1 MLDFHRK
8 NRALINKNQVNN
20 SGGFYFTSGMDKTGN
35 GLQYTHIDKES
46 YSDIENNLVVK
57 THIKGDLNINAGGD
71 LNQQGTQHDVAKN
84 YSVEASN
91 INNMAS
97 NNLAFSKTDTLQVDV
112 SIGNNIDHSGMTRPI
127 EKVIKDPAN
136 TLDYIGGRGSQK
148 GVSDPTIGLDVDVS
162 GSRTKTSDN
171 DALALVTSIKA
182 QDIKQVAKKMCWM
195 KGPNITLPRAV

>member
-1 MLDFHRK
+1 
-8 NRALINKNQVNN
+8 
-20 SGGFYFTSGMDKTGN
+20 MDKTGN

-127 EKVIKDPAN
+127 EK
-136 TLDYIGGRGSQK
+136 SH
-148 GVSDPTIGLDVDVS
+148 
-162 GSRTKTSDN
+162 
-171 DALALVTSIKA
+171 
-182 QDIKQVAKKMCWM
+182 
-195 KGPNITLPRAV
+195 